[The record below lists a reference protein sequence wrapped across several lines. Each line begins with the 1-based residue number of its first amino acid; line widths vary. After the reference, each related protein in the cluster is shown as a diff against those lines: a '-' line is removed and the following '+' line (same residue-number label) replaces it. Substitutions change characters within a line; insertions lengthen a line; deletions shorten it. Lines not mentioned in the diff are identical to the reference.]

1 MTMQK
6 SVAHIRRW
14 FKTLHAA
21 VFERP
26 DPDGAGG
33 WKGALFGIFR
43 ILVAVVRDILE
54 GQLTLRAMSLVYT
67 TLLSL
72 VPLIAISFSVLKG
85 FGVHNQVEPMLLGL
99 LEPLGEKATEITERI
114 IEFVDNIQV
123 GVLGFLGLL
132 LLFYTVVSLLEKVER
147 AFNYIWHVP
156 RARPLSQ
163 KVRDYLALV
172 VLGPVAVIGAIG
184 VFSSLLASS
193 IVGEI
198 ASLGPMGHVI
208 AVASRFVTLFLVSI
222 VFTFL
227 YMFIP
232 NTRVRFAP
240 ALIGGLA
247 AGIMWTV
254 IGWGFASFIVASV
267 RYAAI
272 YSGFATLILFMI
284 WLYVVWLILLTG
296 SVLSFYVQNPQY
308 IGLKRDGSYSI
319 QTKESA
325 ALSAI
330 WHIVRAYYG
339 ERPGWTADAL
349 GRHTRTPM
357 PVLCEVLDELE
368 QAGLIKR
375 TGESNDLYV
384 PGRPPEE
391 TSVGLVRQVVRGTVD
406 KPVGGTDGDAA
417 KERIAEAAERRQ
429 PAAVGDLMQRMDRAV
444 ETSLSGMT
452 LKEFAMSD
460 AGHGDKEPA
469 SQVDEDSVAPL
480 IRASGIS
487 SKDA

>member
-1 MTMQK
+1 MQK
-6 SVAHIRRW
+6 SVAHIRRRIRM
-14 FKTLHAA
+14 LRAA
-21 VFERP
+21 VLERP
-26 DPDGAGG
+26 DPEEAEG
-33 WKGALFGIFR
+33 WNGALFGIFR
-43 ILVAVVRDILE
+43 VLVAVVRDILE

-99 LEPLGEKATEITERI
+99 LEPLGDKATEITERI

-132 LLFYTVVSLLEKVER
+132 LLFYTVVALLEKVER

-193 IVGEI
+193 IVEDI

-208 AVASRFVTLFLVSI
+208 SIAGRFVTLFLVSI

-247 AGIMWTV
+247 AGLMWTI

-308 IGLKRDGSYSI
+308 IGLKRGGSYSI
-319 QTKESA
+319 HSKESA
-325 ALSAI
+325 ALGAI

-357 PVLCEVLDELE
+357 PVLCEVLDQLE

-375 TGESNDLYV
+375 TGELNDLYV

-391 TSVGLVRQVVRGTVD
+391 TSISLVRQVVRGL
-406 KPVGGTDGDAA
+406 GGNPGDDSEADAA
-417 KERIAEAAERRQ
+417 KERVAQAAERRQ
-429 PAAVGDLMQRMDRAV
+429 PAAVGALMQRMDRAV
-444 ETSLSGMT
+444 ESSLSEMT

-460 AGHGDKEPA
+460 AEGG
-469 SQVDEDSVAPL
+469 
-480 IRASGIS
+480 G
-487 SKDA
+487 

>member
-1 MTMQK
+1 MQK
-6 SVAHIRRW
+6 SVAHIWRKIKALR
-14 FKTLHAA
+14 AA
-21 VFERP
+21 VFEPP
-26 DPDGAGG
+26 DPDAAGG
-33 WKGALFGIFR
+33 WKGAVFGIFSV
-43 ILVAVVRDILE
+43 LVAVVRDILE

-99 LEPLGEKATEITERI
+99 LEPLGDKATEITERI

-132 LLFYTVVSLLEKVER
+132 LLFYTVVALLEKVER

-193 IVGEI
+193 IVEDI
-198 ASLGPMGHVI
+198 ASLGPMGHIISI
-208 AVASRFVTLFLVSI
+208 AGRFVTLFLVSI

-247 AGIMWTV
+247 AGLMWTI

-284 WLYVVWLILLTG
+284 WLYVVWLILLIG

-308 IGLKRDGSYSI
+308 IGLKRGGSYSI
-319 QTKESA
+319 HSKESA
-325 ALSAI
+325 ALGAI

-357 PVLCEVLDELE
+357 PVLCEVLDHME

-375 TGESNDLYV
+375 TGEMNDLYV

-391 TSVGLVRQVVRGTVD
+391 TSVGLVRQVVRGLGES
-406 KPVGGTDGDAA
+406 PGASSEADAA
-417 KERIAEAAERRQ
+417 KERVSEAAERRQ
-429 PAAVGDLMQRMDRAV
+429 PAAVGALMQRMDRAV
-444 ETSLSGMT
+444 ENSLSGMT
-452 LKEFAMSD
+452 LKDFAMSD
-460 AGHGDKEPA
+460 TVPGE
-469 SQVDEDSVAPL
+469 
-480 IRASGIS
+480 
-487 SKDA
+487 

>member
-1 MTMQK
+1 MRK
-6 SVAHIRRW
+6 SVAHVLRKM
-14 FKTLHAA
+14 KTLHEA
-21 VFERP
+21 VLERP
-26 DPDGAGG
+26 DPEGAGG
-33 WKGALFGIFR
+33 WQGAFFGIFR
-43 ILVAVVRDILE
+43 VLVAVVRDIFE

-208 AVASRFVTLFLVSI
+208 SVAGRFVTLFLVSI

-308 IGLKRDGSYSI
+308 VGLKRDGSYSI

-325 ALSAI
+325 GLTAI

-357 PVLCEVLDELE
+357 PVLCAVLDDLE
-368 QAGLIKR
+368 QTGL
-375 TGESNDLYV
+375 
-384 PGRPPEE
+384 
-391 TSVGLVRQVVRGTVD
+391 
-406 KPVGGTDGDAA
+406 
-417 KERIAEAAERRQ
+417 
-429 PAAVGDLMQRMDRAV
+429 
-444 ETSLSGMT
+444 
-452 LKEFAMSD
+452 
-460 AGHGDKEPA
+460 
-469 SQVDEDSVAPL
+469 
-480 IRASGIS
+480 
-487 SKDA
+487 